1 MGIGLGVGG
10 YRARSRWVARRGGYR
25 TRTGGYKARS
35 IGQG

>member
-10 YRARSRWVARRGGYR
+10 YRARRGGYR